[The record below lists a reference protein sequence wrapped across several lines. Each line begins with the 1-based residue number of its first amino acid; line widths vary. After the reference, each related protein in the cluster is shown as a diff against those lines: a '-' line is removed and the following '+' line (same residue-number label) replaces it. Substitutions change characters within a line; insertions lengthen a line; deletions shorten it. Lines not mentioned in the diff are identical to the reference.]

1 MKKNYPYVESFEL
14 ANASDDIYEASLA
27 IPYIGAAGSICYHE
41 KCMRIFGGRREL
53 AERCKK
59 VIDAFVIEL

>member
-1 MKKNYPYVESFEL
+1 MKKYYPYVESFNL
-14 ANASDDIYEASLA
+14 SSASDDVYEASLA
-27 IPYIGAAGSICYHE
+27 IPHIGATGSVCYHK
-41 KCMRIFGGRREL
+41 KCMRIFGERRAL

>member
-1 MKKNYPYVESFEL
+1 MKKHYPYVESFEL

-41 KCMRIFGGRREL
+41 KCMRIFGERREL

-59 VIDAFVIEL
+59 VIDALAVEF